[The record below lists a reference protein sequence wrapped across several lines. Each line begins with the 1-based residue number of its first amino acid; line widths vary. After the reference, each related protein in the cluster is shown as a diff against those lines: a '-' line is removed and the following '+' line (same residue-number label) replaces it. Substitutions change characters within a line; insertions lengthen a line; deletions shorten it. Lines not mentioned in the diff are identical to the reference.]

1 MLLLNHGGSV
11 VGTAAGGLVE
21 RVRIFFF
28 VPVGNTQR
36 RKVAVACVFLKKND
50 AVH

>member
-21 RVRIFFF
+21 RVRIFFSCRW
-28 VPVGNTQR
+28 GTR
-36 RKVAVACVFLKKND
+36 RGEKLLYISLFIIQT
-50 AVH
+50 